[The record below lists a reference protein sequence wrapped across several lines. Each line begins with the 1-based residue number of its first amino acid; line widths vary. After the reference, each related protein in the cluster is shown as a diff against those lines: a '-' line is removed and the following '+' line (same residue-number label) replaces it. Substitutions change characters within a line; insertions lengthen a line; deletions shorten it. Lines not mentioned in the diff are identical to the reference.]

1 MNTITSK
8 WISDTGLVLT
18 AVFILLGLFGA
29 TWAFGVAFIVVV
41 IQLLWVKGLYPL
53 AWVWFQIVRGLSY
66 IQPKILFS
74 IIFYLVVVPIGLIR
88 RFTLVSNR
96 EEGRESGFVNRT
108 HTYVLSDIEQ
118 VY

>member
-18 AVFILLGLFGA
+18 AILILFGLFGVR
-29 TWAFGVAFIVVV
+29 WAFGAAFIVV
-41 IQLLWVKGLYPL
+41 ILQLVWVNGLYPI
-53 AWVWFQIVRGLSY
+53 AWVWFQVVRGLSY

-74 IIFYLVVVPIGLIR
+74 IIFYLVVVPIGLVR
-88 RFTLVSNR
+88 RITHTSLREKEKESN
-96 EEGRESGFVNRT
+96 FVNRT
-108 HTYVLSDIEQ
+108 HTYTLGDIEQ